1 MNPLLFFMH
10 GKDLPEVLNPLKEIP
25 CDKYFVNYY
34 TSKQAYKFGRDFFL
48 NNEEYTH
55 LIIQTVDMIPTKEGF
70 EALMKHDQNYDIIS
84 GVMNVDLTENKDNLA
99 ITDEIPSENPKGRIF
114 NWITKKDFTQLITVG
129 FVGFSFTRIS
139 RKVVKELPFREDITG
154 FSQDVTFANDCKKK
168 NIPIYADTGI
178 FFKHLRYVG
187 ESMVGKKEPS
197 CELIKWS
204 K

>member
-1 MNPLLFFMH
+1 
-10 GKDLPEVLNPLKEIP
+10 
-25 CDKYFVNYY
+25 
-34 TSKQAYKFGRDFFL
+34 
-48 NNEEYTH
+48 
-55 LIIQTVDMIPTKEGF
+55 MIPTKEGF

>member
-1 MNPLLFFMH
+1 MP

-34 TSKQAYKFGRDFFL
+34 TSKQAYGFARDFFL

-84 GVMNVDLTENKDNLA
+84 GVMNVDLTDNKNNLA
-99 ITDEIPSENPKGRIF
+99 ITDGIPSENPKGRIF
-114 NWITKKDFTQLITVG
+114 NWVARKDYSELIQVDWI
-129 FVGFSFTRIS
+129 GFSFTRIS
-139 RKVVKELPFREDITG
+139 RKVVKDLPFREDSSG
-154 FSQDVTFANDCKKK
+154 YSQDVTFAIDCKNK
-168 NIPIYADTGI
+168 NIPIYADTSI
-178 FFKHLRYVG
+178 FFKHLRYKG
-187 ESMVGKKEPS
+187 ELMVGKKEKS
-197 CELIKWS
+197 CRFEKWS